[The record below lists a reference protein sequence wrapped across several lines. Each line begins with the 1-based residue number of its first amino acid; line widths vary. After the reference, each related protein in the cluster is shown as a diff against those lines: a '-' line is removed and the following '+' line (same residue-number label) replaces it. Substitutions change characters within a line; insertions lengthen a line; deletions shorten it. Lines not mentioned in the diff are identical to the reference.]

1 MPKYEVQVR
10 ATYYDD
16 LVVEADDKEEA
27 YRIAI
32 KQFEPCSDNIFSVDV
47 YGLSP
52 WEDEGDPNAVDM
64 YRDTMRGI

>member
-16 LVVEADDKEEA
+16 LVVEADDIDEA
-27 YRIAI
+27 YKVAI
-32 KQFEPCSDNIFSVDV
+32 RDFKPIPDCLFSIDV

-52 WEDEGDPNAVDM
+52 WGDDGDPNAVDM